1 MSTKRIP
8 KPAALFSGGGVQEP
22 KTKDAAINRRAEL
35 ADSSA
40 KQHQHQ
46 PVVSNALKIKLDH
59 LISLTPLTDNQAK
72 FLEYYDRGD
81 YFIGC
86 FGSAG
91 TGKTT
96 LPVFKAIEQV
106 LSKDNS
112 FERMVVVRSSV
123 QCGRDIGFLPGD
135 EHQKMEI
142 FQLPYKEIC
151 QMLFRRPDAWD
162 RLKEAG
168 QARFLSTVALRG
180 ISLDDSIVIVDEI
193 QNMNWQEI
201 FSIITRVG
209 NRSKIIMCGD
219 FKQTDLVHSKT
230 DKSAFHDFIKV
241 ARSMNQFSEVYYTP
255 NDIVRS
261 SLAKEWIIKCEEFGF

>member
-1 MSTKRIP
+1 MSTKRNRQ
-8 KPAALFSGGGVQEP
+8 AALLSNNTEVAEP
-22 KTKDAAINRRAEL
+22 KNKDTAIQRRMEL
-35 ADSSA
+35 IEGGAR
-40 KQHQHQ
+40 QNQHQ
-46 PVVSNALKIKLDH
+46 PAVCNSLKIKLDH
-59 LISLTPLTDNQAK
+59 MVTLSPLSDNQAK
-72 FLEYYDRGD
+72 FLEYYNRGD

-96 LPVFKAIEQV
+96 LPVYKALEQV

-112 FERMVVVRSSV
+112 FERMVIVRSSV

-135 EHQKMEI
+135 EQTKMEI

-193 QNMNWQEI
+193 QNMNWSEI
-201 FSIITRVG
+201 FSIITRIG

-219 FKQTDLVHSKT
+219 FKQNDLIHSKT
-230 DKSAFHDFIKV
+230 DKSSFHDFIKV
-241 ARSMNQFSEVYYTP
+241 ARSMMQFSEVYYTP
-255 NDIVRS
+255 DDIVRS

>member
-1 MSTKRIP
+1 MASKRSS
-8 KPAALFSGGGVQEP
+8 AALFQDKHEGNP
-22 KTKDAAINRRAEL
+22 TPAKTGYQKRAENIENEEY
-35 ADSSA
+35 
-40 KQHQHQ
+40 KNKHQ
-46 PVVSNALKIKLDH
+46 PAVSNALKIKLDH
-59 LISLTPLTDNQAK
+59 MIALSPLTDNQAK
-72 FLEYYDRGD
+72 FLEYYNRGD

-96 LPVFKAIEQV
+96 LPVYKALEQV

-135 EHQKMEI
+135 ETQKMEI

-168 QARFLSTVALRG
+168 QARFLSTIALRG

-193 QNMNWQEI
+193 QNMNWSEI
-201 FSIITRVG
+201 FSIITRIG
-209 NRSKIIMCGD
+209 NRSKLIMCGD
-219 FKQTDLVHSKT
+219 FKQNDLIHSKT
-230 DKSAFHDFIKV
+230 DKSSFHDFIKV
-241 ARSMNQFSEVYYTP
+241 ARSMSQFSEIYYTP

-261 SLAKEWIIKCEEFGF
+261 SLSREWIIKCEEFGF